1 MKIKLLLTTFLICIF
16 NLAQAQWTQGTQ
28 KLTTN
33 DSIGIGVSSPLYS
46 LDVRGAISTS
56 NYMFLGGGAYDF
68 LINRGPAAI
77 YRSRDAGGS
86 YPFNQTGHLVLQ
98 GRSTTGNARDIVF
111 ATGSTPTV
119 KMALKHSGNL
129 GIGTSTPTELL
140 EITSDNNPTLAIGSF
155 NTNTGGKSTLKF
167 QAGNGTA
174 NNGFWMEYNRLGAD
188 DYLAFK
194 DGSLN
199 ERMVIRN
206 GGGVGI
212 GNSNPNARLSVKGFQ
227 SGMSATSTALEVM
240 DASDNVILITKD
252 NGNVGIGGAPEL
264 GRFSINYEVNT
275 APSSGTNGL
284 FAYTKATHTSGELN
298 KLRGG
303 WIMSLN
309 GSTGSLNKLTG
320 LSAVAG
326 NENSATGH
334 INNAYGV
341 YTDVQDGSGT
351 IDNGYG
357 IFIKR
362 VEATNAYGVYQDGAN
377 ANNYL
382 AGNLGIGISAPTN
395 NLHIKNNTDHAS
407 VMVEAAAGKNSFL
420 NFTETTTS
428 GPSFPKAGI
437 YWEAGSST
445 FNMSTYNG
453 SDLALNE
460 NGGNVGIG
468 TSSPSAKLEV
478 AGTSKF
484 TGDMA
489 VDGKIESTKVKV
501 TQTPGNWPDYVFRP
515 GYNLLSLSQ
524 VESFINKN
532 GHLPNVP
539 KAEVVEKE
547 GQDVGDIQAR
557 LLEKVEELMLYTI
570 DQQKQIEALKKELE
584 ALKKKGK

>member
-1 MKIKLLLTTFLICIF
+1 MKSKLLFSAFFLCLF
-16 NLAQAQWTQGTQ
+16 NLAQAQWIQGTQ

-119 KMALKHSGNL
+119 KMVLKASGKL

-140 EITSDNNPTLAIGSF
+140 EITSSNNPTLAIGSF

-174 NNGFWMEYNRLGAD
+174 NNGFFMEYNRLGSD

-206 GGGVGI
+206 GGAVGI
-212 GNSNPNARLSVKGFQ
+212 GDSNPNARLSLKGYQ
-227 SGMSATSTALEVM
+227 AGSTATSKALRVM
-240 DASDNVILITKD
+240 DSGNTETFSVGDNGRVTVGALTSTPYDFEKFVVTSSAGLTAMSVEGAENGEAIYAFREKNVGVTAAMIWSGGD
-252 NGNVGIGGAPEL
+252 NQLLFEVPNADVVFAPGDGNVGIGT
-264 GRFSINYEVNT
+264 FS
-275 APSSGTNGL
+275 PS
-284 FAYTKATHTSGELN
+284 
-298 KLRGG
+298 
-303 WIMSLN
+303 
-309 GSTGSLNKLTG
+309 
-320 LSAVAG
+320 
-326 NENSATGH
+326 
-334 INNAYGV
+334 
-341 YTDVQDGSGT
+341 
-351 IDNGYG
+351 
-357 IFIKR
+357 
-362 VEATNAYGVYQDGAN
+362 
-377 ANNYL
+377 
-382 AGNLGIGISAPTN
+382 N
-395 NLHIKNNTDHAS
+395 NLHIKNSTDHAS

-420 NFTETTTS
+420 NFTETTAS

-445 FNMSTYNG
+445 FNVSTYDG
-453 SDLALNE
+453 SNLALNE
-460 NGGNVGIG
+460 NTGNVGIG
-468 TSSPSAKLEV
+468 TSSPGAKLEV

-515 GYNLLSLSQ
+515 RYNLLSLSQ

-547 GQDVGDIQAR
+547 GQDVGAIQAR

-584 ALKKKGK
+584 VLKKKGE